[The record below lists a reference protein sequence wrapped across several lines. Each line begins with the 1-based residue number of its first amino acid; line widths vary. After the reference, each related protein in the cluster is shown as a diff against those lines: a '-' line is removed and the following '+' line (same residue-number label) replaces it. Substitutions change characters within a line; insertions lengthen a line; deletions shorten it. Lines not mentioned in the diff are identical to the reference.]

1 VTAPIPVPPEVR
13 AAEKTLA
20 VGTWLIVG
28 GAVLY
33 SVLTVTPLAAAHT
46 PHAWRWTA
54 PILPVVVDAA
64 VVIVVRLDAVLARL
78 GGRGGAW
85 PVVLRWMT
93 GLATLALN
101 TGTAALTG
109 DLVGVAVHA
118 VAPLLLIVTAET
130 SLAYRRA
137 INRTLARL
145 ADEHAERAAR
155 DRAEREARE
164 QRVRAERERER
175 QTAIAAE
182 REQYEAGQRA
192 ERERRAWEAQQER
205 ERFEHEE
212 RMARE
217 ARDAVAARE
226 RAEQERR
233 AREADEQERAEA
245 ARRARKATAPAAPPR
260 KRPTTTRTA
269 PRPFDV
275 LLAEAREVTADW
287 PAERITAEELRTTL
301 RCGAIPARQVRDALT
316 ADRATAPGG
325 DTSSAGGSS
334 TPAPPDG
341 EGGAV
346 VDLGKARA
354 RRESPDSAPD
364 PAHPKSADSVSDFG
378 RSGSADFPPDFDRP
392 ESPDS
397 GPDFDRKEPV

>member
-1 VTAPIPVPPEVR
+1 VPPEVR
-13 AAEKTLA
+13 AAERTLA

-137 INRTLARL
+137 INRTLERL
-145 ADEHAERAAR
+145 AREHAERLAR
-155 DRAEREARE
+155 EHAEREARE
-164 QRVRAERERER
+164 QRARAERERER
-175 QTAIAAE
+175 QAAAAAE

-192 ERERRAWEAQQER
+192 ERERRAWQAEQER
-205 ERFEHEE
+205 ARFEHEE

-217 ARDAVAARE
+217 AREAEAARE
-226 RAEQERR
+226 RAEHERR
-233 AREADEQERAEA
+233 ARETAEREAREAAERAATERAERERA
-245 ARRARKATAPAAPPR
+245 QREADERERAQTARRARTATTPAVPAR
-260 KRPTTTRTA
+260 KRTTTTRTA

-275 LLAEAREVTADW
+275 LLAEAREVTAGW
-287 PAERITAEELRTTL
+287 PTERITAEELRTTL
-301 RCGAIPARQVRDALT
+301 RCGAAPARQVRDALT
-316 ADRATAPGG
+316 ADRAT
-325 DTSSAGGSS
+325 
-334 TPAPPDG
+334 
-341 EGGAV
+341 
-346 VDLGKARA
+346 
-354 RRESPDSAPD
+354 D
-364 PAHPKSADSVSDFG
+364 PAGNMPDAD
-378 RSGSADFPPDFDRP
+378 AP
-392 ESPDS
+392 ESPAAGADTDE
-397 GPDFDRKEPV
+397 GAAVAA